1 LNPGAGLGFESD
13 TRNLPKESGHEIA
26 MAQIRNMTRWLSFFR
41 FCGILSGCCAAAAA
55 GEPGMN
61 LAARTVILV
70 NSREPES
77 VELGK
82 FYATRREIPAD
93 NLVALP
99 MPEEESITRQQFVD
113 EIWQPLQDELVRRGW
128 LTGVVESSRDAAGRK
143 RARFSSQRIAYL
155 VTCRGTPLK
164 IQQDATLAVEEAA
177 KKVPEQ
183 FRTNQSAVDS
193 ELSLLAAGNY
203 DLAAFIPNPLFGHER
218 PADPRA
224 GLVIKVARL
233 DGPTFEDARRLV
245 TSALTAEER
254 GLIGRTYVDLHG
266 PHPDG
271 DRWLEET
278 RRELDQLGFD
288 GAVEDTGETFDV
300 AVRFDAPVLYFGWY
314 ASDINGPFARP
325 GFVFP
330 PGAIALHI
338 HSYSAETLRSATKE
352 WCGPLVARGVT
363 ATFGNVFE
371 PYLQLS
377 EHPELLV
384 QALARGATL
393 GDAAYYALPAL
404 SWQAVVIGDPLYRP
418 FKVSLEEQQKN
429 LAALPADAA
438 PYVVIRAAKLL
449 ERQGR
454 MTDARGAVL
463 VGLQHHPSLALLLF
477 QAQLAVRA
485 HDTAE
490 AKQSL
495 EFLAQLSAYRP
506 EEWAMVREA
515 AQLLAKND
523 ARETALKIYSSLAQT
538 PAPGRA
544 AERAMVLEAWETA
557 KAAGDAPRA
566 AGFEEMLR
574 ELDAP
579 RTER

>member
-1 LNPGAGLGFESD
+1 
-13 TRNLPKESGHEIA
+13 
-26 MAQIRNMTRWLSFFR
+26 MAQIRDMTRWRSILR
-41 FCGILSGCCAAAAA
+41 FCGILSGCCAVAA
-55 GEPGMN
+55 GEPGAN
-61 LAARTVILV
+61 PAARTIILV
-70 NSREPES
+70 NAREPES

-82 FYATRREIPAD
+82 FYAAERGIPAD

-99 MPEEESITRQQFVD
+99 MPEEESITRRQFVD
-113 EIWQPLQDELVRRGW
+113 EIWQPLQDELVRRRW

-143 RARFSSQRIAYL
+143 RAVFSSQRIAYL
-155 VTCRGTPLK
+155 VSCRGTPLK
-164 IQQDATLAVEEAA
+164 IQQDVTLTVEEVA
-177 KKVPEQ
+177 KKVPGQ

-203 DLAAFIPNPLFGHER
+203 DLAAFIPNPLFGRES

-233 DGPTFEDARRLV
+233 DGPTFDDARRLV
-245 TSALTAEER
+245 TSALTAEGR
-254 GLIGRTYVDLHG
+254 GLIGRSYVDLHG
-266 PHPDG
+266 PHPEG

-314 ASDINGPFARP
+314 AGDLNGPFARP

-338 HSYSAETLRSATKE
+338 HSYSAETLRSPTRE

-393 GDAAYYALPAL
+393 GEAAYYALPAL

-429 LAALPADAA
+429 LAALPVDVA
-438 PYVVIRAAKLL
+438 PYVVIRAARML
-449 ERQGR
+449 EQQGR
-454 MTDARGAVL
+454 TADARGVVL
-463 VGLQHHPSLALLLF
+463 AGLQRHPSLALLLF

-485 HDTAE
+485 HDAAE
-490 AKQSL
+490 AKRSL
-495 EFLAQLSAYRP
+495 EFLAQRSAYWP

-515 AQLLAKND
+515 AQLLVKNG

-538 PAPGRA
+538 PAPSPA
-544 AERAMVLEAWETA
+544 AQRAMVLEAWETA
-557 KAAGDAPRA
+557 KAAGNAPRA
-566 AGFEEMLR
+566 SGFEQRLR

-579 RTER
+579 QTEK

>member
-1 LNPGAGLGFESD
+1 
-13 TRNLPKESGHEIA
+13 
-26 MAQIRNMTRWLSFFR
+26 MAQIRDMTRWWSFSG
-41 FCGILSGCCAAAAA
+41 FCGILLGWGAAVA
-55 GEPGMN
+55 GEPGVN

-99 MPEEESITRQQFVD
+99 MPEEESITRRQFVD
-113 EIWQPLQDELVRRGW
+113 EVWQPLQDELVRRGW

-143 RARFSSQRIAYL
+143 RAVFSSQGIAYL

-164 IQQDATLAVEEAA
+164 IRQDSTLPVEDAA

-203 DLAAFIPNPLFGHER
+203 DLAAFIPNPLFGREQ

-233 DGPTFEDARRLV
+233 DGPTFDDARRLV
-245 TSALTAEER
+245 TSALAGEAR

-288 GAVEDTGETFDV
+288 GAVEDTAETFDV
-300 AVRFDAPVLYFGWY
+300 AARFDAPVLYFGWY
-314 ASDINGPFARP
+314 AFDLNGPFARP

-338 HSYSAETLRSATKE
+338 HSYSAETLRSSTKS
-352 WCGPLVARGVT
+352 WCGPLVARGVA

-384 QALARGATL
+384 RALSRGATV
-393 GDAAYYALPAL
+393 GDAAYYALPVL

-418 FKVSLEEQQKN
+418 FKVSLEEQKKN
-429 LAALPADAA
+429 LAALPVDVA
-438 PYVVIRAAKLL
+438 PYVVIRVARLL
-449 ERQGR
+449 EQQGR
-454 MTDARGAVL
+454 TADARAVVL
-463 VGLQHHPSLALLLF
+463 AGLQRNPSLALLLF

-490 AKQSL
+490 AKRSL
-495 EFLAQLSAYRP
+495 EFLALLPAYRP

-538 PAPGRA
+538 PAPSPTA
-544 AERAMVLEAWETA
+544 QRAMVLEAWEA
-557 KAAGDAPRA
+557 AQAAGNAPRA
-566 AGFEEMLR
+566 SAFEQMLTA
-574 ELDAP
+574 LDAP
-579 RTER
+579 RTGK